1 MKTVARNA
9 LLQKLNTQVI
19 STTSLYNLLMTS
31 LFILESAV
39 DDKYPENHF
48 RLKFS
53 VDNIPSQETLQAAE
67 LKLHRT
73 SLYPSSELSQN
84 SHSKYEQKVLI
95 YDILSKPK
103 NGTQP
108 SVRLIDNKILDVRI
122 SGVVD
127 FDVTPALSRW
137 LASPKEN
144 YGLYVKIVPKHRNS
158 THSGHVRLKR
168 SAVQPQSEE
177 HLHSWNQ
184 HKPLLMAWSDDGK
197 ARTKR
202 GSYRRRRKKKGR
214 RNNCRRHELYVDF
227 QDVGWNDWIVA
238 PVGYNAYYCRGECPF
253 PIPDYLNTTNHA
265 IIQTLMNN
273 VNPIAV
279 PETCCVPTELS
290 PVSMLYLDE
299 FDKVVLKNYQ
309 DMVVEGCGCR

>member
-1 MKTVARNA
+1 M
-9 LLQKLNTQVI
+9 
-19 STTSLYNLLMTS
+19 
-31 LFILESAV
+31 
-39 DDKYPENHF
+39 
-48 RLKFS
+48 
-53 VDNIPSQETLQAAE
+53 
-67 LKLHRT
+67 KLHRT

-158 THSGHVRLKR
+158 THSGHIQMKTGKIHTK
-168 SAVQPQSEE
+168 SEQRE
-177 HLHSWNQ
+177 KPN
-184 HKPLLMAWSDDGK
+184 KPLLVVWSSDGQPK
-197 ARTKR
+197 SRIKR
-202 GSYRRRRKKKGR
+202 DTFRRRRKKKGR
-214 RNNCRRHELYVDF
+214 NNSCRRRKLYVDF
-227 QDVGWNDWIVA
+227 QDIGWDAWIIA
-238 PVGYNAYYCRGECPF
+238 PLGFKAYFCRGRCSF
-253 PIPDYLNTTNHA
+253 PLPDHLNTTNHA
-265 IIQTLMNN
+265 IIQALKHSATPYL
-273 VNPIAV
+273 V
-279 PETCCVPTELS
+279 PETCCIPTELS
-290 PVSMLYLDE
+290 PISVLYTDE
-299 FDKVVLKNYQ
+299 NGNTVMKNYE